1 MRKRVP
7 GAVSLCMMAAMLAV
21 SAQGMQ
27 TWAAETEVQTE
38 LAEETAP
45 DPEEKETESEA
56 KETKETKKESSKE
69 SDSDSAESET
79 ESETSRVGELTFA
92 KCEDYINIRTEP
104 SKKGEITAKIYN
116 HDSAVI
122 VSEED
127 GWYEIQS
134 GNAHGYV
141 KAEYFAVGEEAEA
154 IAEEVAYNVATVQAK
169 ELNVRDNPDTES
181 DVIEVAFLQDELE
194 VVAYGEDWMK
204 VALGNDV
211 YGYISADYVTYETY
225 YPTAET
231 LEEEAIRL
239 EAESEAAAEA
249 AAALEETETETEP
262 VYEEEYIEET
272 EPVYVETEP
281 VYTETEPVYTETEPV
296 YTETEP
302 VYTETEPVYTETEP
316 VYTETEPV
324 YTETEPVYTETEP
337 VYTETEPVYTE
348 TETEPVYTETEP
360 VYTETEPVYTETEPV
375 YTETE
380 TEYVQETEAASSN
393 SGVGQQIADFA
404 VQYVG
409 NPYVWGGT
417 SLTNGADCSGFV
429 QTVFANFGIG
439 LARIAEDQA
448 AGGTPVSTDSL
459 LPGDLLFYS
468 SSGTIDHV
476 AIYIGNGTIV
486 HAANSDSGIITSSAY
501 YSTIVAARRYW

>member
-281 VYTETEPVYTETEPV
+281 VYTETEPVYTETE
-296 YTETEP
+296 
-302 VYTETEPVYTETEP
+302 
-316 VYTETEPV
+316 
-324 YTETEPVYTETEP
+324 
-337 VYTETEPVYTE
+337 
-348 TETEPVYTETEP
+348 TEPVYTETEP

>member
-21 SAQGMQ
+21 SVQGMQ

-272 EPVYVETEP
+272 EPVY
-281 VYTETEPVYTETEPV
+281 TETEPVYTETEPV
-296 YTETEP
+296 YTE
-302 VYTETEPVYTETEP
+302 
-316 VYTETEPV
+316 TETEPV

>member
-337 VYTETEPVYTE
+337 VYTETE
-348 TETEPVYTETEP
+348 
-360 VYTETEPVYTETEPV
+360 
-375 YTETE
+375 

-439 LARIAEDQA
+439 LARIAENQA